1 MSSHCQLYALRSFS
15 LFSFDFAK
23 HFLSFFV
30 VLESVGQPKIRK
42 SLTDVEVAEKENLLL
57 EVEVY
62 AVPEPKIVWFR
73 DGQEVRSDARIKIQ
87 RDNVRSETYN
97 LTLNMIKRDEA
108 GVYEM
113 KATNTLGTAVTK
125 SVVIVNSECKG
136 LRYCVPYFFVVVFQI
151 LEGNQFSMFIV
162 RYLLCKNDQQIKKE
176 MPKINDGTVVS
187 CRFPFL

>member
-1 MSSHCQLYALRSFS
+1 MAKLKTNVKSLSTVCAL
-15 LFSFDFAK
+15 LFALFRLLLL
-23 HFLSFFV
+23 LSFIDFISFWFI
-30 VLESVGQPKIRK
+30 LSLPIQCLGQPKIRK
-42 SLTDVEVAEKENLLL
+42 SLTDVEVTEKENLQL

-62 AVPEPKIVWFR
+62 AVPEPKITWFR

-125 SVVIVNSECKG
+125 SVVVVNSEYKVHPFG
-136 LRYCVPYFFVVVFQI
+136 GFSLVVVSFNI
-151 LEGNQFSMFIV
+151 LPNF
-162 RYLLCKNDQQIKKE
+162 N
-176 MPKINDGTVVS
+176 VS
-187 CRFPFL
+187 CVDIRARKISTK